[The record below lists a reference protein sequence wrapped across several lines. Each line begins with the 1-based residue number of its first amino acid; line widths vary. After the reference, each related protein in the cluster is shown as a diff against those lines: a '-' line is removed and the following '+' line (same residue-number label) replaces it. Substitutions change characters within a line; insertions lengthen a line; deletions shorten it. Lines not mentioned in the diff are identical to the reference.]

1 MTWQVHFEAAA
12 QAEIAEAFDWYEQQS
27 YGLGGDF
34 LRVIAAA
41 EEQLTRNPEAFP
53 PTRNRFRRILL
64 RRFPYALHF
73 ELLDELVQHQPAT
86 ALDVELAGQFA
97 SENDFAVA
105 IPEGGRTGEHE
116 CRDRRQR
123 EAIRSSLLRLAE

>member
-1 MTWQVHFEAAA
+1 MSWQVVFEAAA

-41 EEQLTRNPEAFP
+41 EEQLTRNPQAFP
-53 PTRNRFRRILL
+53 STRDRFRRILL

-73 ELLDELVQHQPAT
+73 ELLNDQRVSILACLHHRRSPARWP
-86 ALDVELAGQFA
+86 G
-97 SENDFAVA
+97 N
-105 IPEGGRTGEHE
+105 
-116 CRDRRQR
+116 
-123 EAIRSSLLRLAE
+123 

>member
-1 MTWQVHFEAAA
+1 MTWQVHFDAAA

-53 PTRNRFRRILL
+53 PMRNRFRRILL

-73 ELLDELVQHQPAT
+73 ELLSGQRVSVLACLHHRRSPARWP
-86 ALDVELAGQFA
+86 G
-97 SENDFAVA
+97 N
-105 IPEGGRTGEHE
+105 
-116 CRDRRQR
+116 
-123 EAIRSSLLRLAE
+123 

>member
-1 MTWQVHFEAAA
+1 MNLEIRFRAEAR
-12 QAEIAEAFDWYEQQS
+12 AEFDEAFDWYEQQS

-73 ELLDELVQHQPAT
+73 ELLSGQCVSVLACPHHRRSPACWP
-86 ALDVELAGQFA
+86 G
-97 SENDFAVA
+97 N
-105 IPEGGRTGEHE
+105 
-116 CRDRRQR
+116 
-123 EAIRSSLLRLAE
+123 